1 MKRFNKTA
9 SATGMLIAFLLSPVV
24 HAQETMIVTDQG
36 NAIETF
42 IYGQGSETLIIAA
55 GNGRP
60 ASDLEMLAE
69 GVAES
74 GDLRVVTYNYR
85 TIGESRSPLTEIT
98 LHDFA
103 DDVWRIADA
112 LGLRQVHLAGK
123 TYGNRVMRTA
133 SADQPDRVSSLILIG
148 AGGEILPSA
157 EVQEKYLRYIDPNV
171 SREEWLQL
179 HAELNFAAGNR
190 HLATAANEEYP
201 ALASAQVAASNA
213 TPSSEWVDGG
223 TAPMMVITC
232 LQDVVAVPQNGLN
245 IAMSRPNTWLVGIA
259 ECGHNMVFE
268 QPEALRLLLVQY
280 VSRIAAGNR

>member
-1 MKRFNKTA
+1 
-9 SATGMLIAFLLSPVV
+9 
-24 HAQETMIVTDQG
+24 
-36 NAIETF
+36 
-42 IYGQGSETLIIAA
+42 
-55 GNGRP
+55 
-60 ASDLEMLAE
+60 
-69 GVAES
+69 
-74 GDLRVVTYNYR
+74 
-85 TIGESRSPLTEIT
+85 
-98 LHDFA
+98 
-103 DDVWRIADA
+103 
-112 LGLRQVHLAGK
+112 
-123 TYGNRVMRTA
+123 MRTA

-179 HAELNFAAGNR
+179 HAELNFASGNR
-190 HLATAANEEYP
+190 HLAAAAKEKYP

-280 VSRIAAGNR
+280 VSRIAAGNQ